1 LTKWKSSSILQTVDT
16 SPWNGSND
24 DPIAF
29 TTVKDLTYVVARDI
43 GFEGEWPVVGV
54 SQALI
59 SPSGSF

>member
-1 LTKWKSSSILQTVDT
+1 MEILFDFANRRFITVG
-16 SPWNGSND
+16 GSND
-24 DPIAF
+24 DQITL

-43 GFEGEWPVVGV
+43 DFEGEWPVLGV